1 MSGKR
6 QGSRP
11 KIQKESQFMMRTS
24 HFRTL
29 LAGAALATL
38 ASPAFALDGADLLA
52 KLNATYATSGVT
64 VSSSNVA
71 VDGSTVTLEGTEMK
85 ATGAE
90 APIKLGTVTMDGV
103 EEDGK
108 GGYTI
113 ETIAFQDINTTEGD
127 TSVSAKDIALNGV
140 AIPGTVVS
148 GTLDSLVMYESAT
161 AGPVSVTAKGKE
173 VFSMSGMEANI
184 TRMDADAGLEFNAT
198 VSDLKADLTAV
209 EDPKT
214 KDALAKLNMQTL
226 EGKVS
231 MSGSWELASGKMAVD
246 EYAFDFKDV
255 GRLNIGLEISGYTLD
270 FVKGIQ
276 EAMKAAEANPNKEE
290 ANAAMGMSMM
300 GLVQQLTFNSA
311 TISFEDA
318 SITKKLLDYAGG
330 EQGVTG
336 DQMAQSL
343 KGLVPIMIAQLNM
356 PDLQNQISAAV
367 NTYLDDPK
375 SLTISA
381 EPKEP
386 VPFPMIMGAAMGAP
400 QTIPQVLGVT
410 VTANDEM

>member
-1 MSGKR
+1 
-6 QGSRP
+6 
-11 KIQKESQFMMRTS
+11 MMRTS

-29 LAGAALATL
+29 LAGAALVTL
-38 ASPAFALDGADLLA
+38 ASPAFALDGADLMA

-64 VSSSNVA
+64 IGYSNA
-71 VDGSTVTLEGTEMK
+71 TVDGSTVTLEGTELK

-90 APIKLGTVTMDGV
+90 APIKLGTVTMEGV
-103 EEDGK
+103 EETRG

-113 ETIAFQDINTTEGD
+113 ETVSFQDIDVTEKETT
-127 TSVSAKDIALNGV
+127 VSAKDIALNGV
-140 AIPGTVVS
+140 SIPGTVVP
-148 GTLDSLVMYESAT
+148 GTLDSLMMYESAT

-173 VFSMSGMEANI
+173 VFSMSGMEANL
-184 TRMDADAGLEFNAT
+184 TRMDADAGLEFDAT
-198 VSDLKADLTAV
+198 LSDLKADLTTV

-214 KDALAKLNMQTL
+214 KDALAKLGIQTL
-226 EGKVS
+226 EGKVD
-231 MSGSWELASGKMAVD
+231 MSGSWELASGKLAVD
-246 EYAFDFKDV
+246 EYAFDFKDI
-255 GRLNIGLEISGYTLD
+255 GRLNIALEFSGYTLD
-270 FVKGIQ
+270 FLKGIQ
-276 EAMKAAEANPNKEE
+276 DAVKVAEANPNKEE

-311 TISFEDA
+311 SISFTDA
-318 SITKKLLDYAGG
+318 SITKKLLDYAGS

-336 DQMAQSL
+336 DQLAQSL

>member
-1 MSGKR
+1 
-6 QGSRP
+6 
-11 KIQKESQFMMRTS
+11 MMRTS
-24 HFRTL
+24 HFRAL

-52 KLNATYATSGVT
+52 KLNATYATSGVSI
-64 VSSSNVA
+64 SSSNVTA
-71 VDGSTVTLEGTEMK
+71 DGSNVTLEGAQMT
-85 ATGAE
+85 ATGSE
-90 APIKLGTVTMDGV
+90 APIKLGTITMEGV
-103 EEDGK
+103 EEDGD
-108 GGYTI
+108 GGYTV
-113 ETIAFQDINTTEGD
+113 ETVSFEDINVTEAETTV
-127 TSVSAKDIALNGV
+127 TAKDLSISGV
-140 AIPGTVVS
+140 SIPGKVVP
-148 GTLDSLVMYESAT
+148 GTLESLLMYESAST
-161 AGPVSVTAKGKE
+161 GPVSVAAKGKE
-173 VFSMSGMEANI
+173 VFSMSGMEANV
-184 TRMDADAGLEFNAT
+184 TRMDDDAGLEFDAT
-198 VSDLKADLTAV
+198 MSDLKADLTSV

-214 KDALAKLNMQTL
+214 KEALDKIGLHTL
-226 EGKVS
+226 DGKVS
-231 MSGSWELASGKMAVD
+231 MSGSWELASGKLAVD

-255 GRLNIGLEISGYTLD
+255 GRLNLSLAFSGYTLD
-270 FVKGIQ
+270 FLKNMQ
-276 EAMKAAEANPNKEE
+276 DALKTAEANPNKEE
-290 ANAAMGMSMM
+290 ANAAMGMAMM
-300 GLVQQLTFNSA
+300 GLVQQLTFDKAS
-311 TISFEDA
+311 ISFEDA
-318 SITKKLLDYAGG
+318 SITKKLLDYAGS

-410 VTANDEM
+410 VTANQ

>member
-1 MSGKR
+1 
-6 QGSRP
+6 
-11 KIQKESQFMMRTS
+11 MMRTS

-38 ASPAFALDGADLLA
+38 ASPAFALDGADLMA

-64 VSSSNVA
+64 IGYSNAA
-71 VDGSTVTLEGTEMK
+71 VDGSTVTLEGTELK

-90 APIKLGTVTMDGV
+90 APIKLGTITMEGV
-103 EEDGK
+103 EEDGE

-113 ETIAFQDINTTEGD
+113 ETVAFQDINVTEAEA
-127 TSVSAKDIALNGV
+127 TVTAKDIALNGV
-140 AIPGTVVS
+140 SIPGTVVP
-148 GTLDSLVMYESAT
+148 GTLESLLMYESAT
-161 AGPVSVTAKGKE
+161 AGPVSVSTKGKE
-173 VFSMSGMEANI
+173 VFSMSGMEATI
-184 TRMDADAGLEFNAT
+184 TRMDADAGLEFDAT
-198 VSDLKADLTAV
+198 LNDLKADLTTV
-209 EDPKT
+209 EDPKA
-214 KDALAKLNMQTL
+214 KDTLAKLGIQSL
-226 EGKVS
+226 EGKVN
-231 MSGSWELASGKMAVD
+231 MSGSWELASGKLAVD
-246 EYAFDFKDV
+246 EYAFDFKDI
-255 GRLNIGLEISGYTLD
+255 GRLNLSLEFSGYTLD
-270 FVKGIQ
+270 FLKNMQ
-276 EAMKAAEANPNKEE
+276 EAIKTAEANPNKEE
-290 ANAAMGMSMM
+290 ANAAMGMAMM

-311 TISFEDA
+311 SLSFEDA
-318 SITKKLLDYAGG
+318 SITKKLLDYAGS
-330 EQGVTG
+330 EQGVSG

-375 SLTISA
+375 SLKISA

-410 VTANDEM
+410 ITANDEM

>member
-1 MSGKR
+1 
-6 QGSRP
+6 
-11 KIQKESQFMMRTS
+11 MMRTS

-29 LAGAALATL
+29 LAGAALAAL

-52 KLNATYATSGVT
+52 KLNATYATSGV
-64 VSSSNVA
+64 SIASSNVA
-71 VDGSTVTLEGTEMK
+71 VDGSTVTLESAELK
-85 ATGAE
+85 ATGSE
-90 APIKLGTVTMDGV
+90 TPIKLGNVTMEGV
-103 EEDGK
+103 EEDGD

-113 ETIAFQDINTTEGD
+113 ETVSFEDVNITEAEA
-127 TSVSAKDIALNGV
+127 TVTAKDLALTGV
-140 AIPGTVVS
+140 SVPGKVVPGT
-148 GTLDSLVMYESAT
+148 LESLLMYESAT
-161 AGPVSVTAKGKE
+161 AGPISVTTKGKE

-184 TRMDADAGLEFNAT
+184 TRMDADAGLEFDAT
-198 VSDLKADLTAV
+198 LSDLKADLTTV
-209 EDPKT
+209 EDPK
-214 KDALAKLNMQTL
+214 AKETL
-226 EGKVS
+226 DKLGIHSLDGEVS
-231 MSGSWELASGKMAVD
+231 MSGSWELASGKMTVD
-246 EYAFDFKDV
+246 EYAFDFKDI
-255 GRLNIGLEISGYTLD
+255 GRLNLTLAFSGYTLD
-270 FVKGIQ
+270 FLKSMQ
-276 EAMKAAEANPNKEE
+276 EALKAAEANPNKEE

-300 GLVQQLTFNSA
+300 GLVQQLTFNNAS
-311 TISFEDA
+311 ISFEDA

-375 SLTISA
+375 SIKISA

-410 VTANDEM
+410 VTANQ

>member
-1 MSGKR
+1 
-6 QGSRP
+6 
-11 KIQKESQFMMRTS
+11 MMRTS

-29 LAGAALATL
+29 LAGAALVTL

-52 KLNATYATSGVT
+52 KLNATYATSGVSI
-64 VSSSNVA
+64 SSSNVG
-71 VDGSTVTLEGTEMK
+71 VDGSTVTLEGTELK

-90 APIKLGTVTMDGV
+90 APVPLGTVPMEGV
-103 EEDGK
+103 EEDGE
-108 GGYTI
+108 GGYTV
-113 ETIAFQDINTTEGD
+113 ETVSFEDINVTEKETTVTAQD
-127 TSVSAKDIALNGV
+127 LAITGV
-140 AIPGTVVS
+140 VIPGKVVP
-148 GTLDSLVMYESAT
+148 GTLESLLMYESAT
-161 AGPVSVTAKGKE
+161 AGPVSVSAKGKE

-184 TRMDADAGLEFNAT
+184 TRMDDDAGLEFDAT
-198 VSDLKADLTAV
+198 MSDLKADLTSV
-209 EDPKT
+209 EDPKAKET
-214 KDALAKLNMQTL
+214 LDKLALRSL

-231 MSGSWELASGKMAVD
+231 MSGSWELASGKMTVD
-246 EYAFDFKDV
+246 EYAFDFKDI
-255 GRLNIGLEISGYTLD
+255 GRLNVTLAFSGYTLD
-270 FVKGIQ
+270 FLKSLQ
-276 EAMKAAEANPNKEE
+276 EALKTAEANPNKEE

-300 GLVQQLTFNSA
+300 GLVQQLTFNNAS
-311 TISFEDA
+311 ISFEDA

-375 SLTISA
+375 SLKISA

-410 VTANDEM
+410 VTANQ

>member
-1 MSGKR
+1 
-6 QGSRP
+6 
-11 KIQKESQFMMRTS
+11 MMRTS

-38 ASPAFALDGADLLA
+38 ASPAFALDGADLMA

-64 VSSSNVA
+64 IGYSNAA
-71 VDGSTVTLEGTEMK
+71 VDGSTVTLEGTELK

-90 APIKLGTVTMDGV
+90 APIKLGTITMEGV
-103 EEDGK
+103 EEDGE

-113 ETIAFQDINTTEGD
+113 ETVAFQDIDVTEAD
-127 TSVSAKDIALNGV
+127 ATVTAKDLALNGV
-140 AIPGTVVS
+140 SIPGTVVS
-148 GTLDSLVMYESAT
+148 GTLESLLMYESAT
-161 AGPVSVTAKGKE
+161 AGPVSVSTKGKE
-173 VFSMSGMEANI
+173 VFSMSGMEATI
-184 TRMDADAGLEFNAT
+184 TRMDADAGLEFDAT
-198 VSDLKADLTAV
+198 LNDLKADLTTV
-209 EDPKT
+209 EDPKA
-214 KDALAKLNMQTL
+214 KDTLAKLGIQSL
-226 EGKVS
+226 EGKVN
-231 MSGSWELASGKMAVD
+231 MSGSWELASGKLAVD
-246 EYAFDFKDV
+246 EYAFDFKDI
-255 GRLNIGLEISGYTLD
+255 GRLNLSLEFSGYTLD
-270 FVKGIQ
+270 FLKNLQ
-276 EAMKAAEANPNKEE
+276 EAIKTAEANPNKEE
-290 ANAAMGMSMM
+290 ANAAMGMAMM

-311 TISFEDA
+311 SLSFEDA
-318 SITKKLLDYAGG
+318 SITKKLLDYAGS

-410 VTANDEM
+410 ITANDEM

>member
-1 MSGKR
+1 
-6 QGSRP
+6 
-11 KIQKESQFMMRTS
+11 MMRNS

-38 ASPAFALDGADLLA
+38 ASPAFALDGADLMA
-52 KLNATYATSGVT
+52 KLNATYATSGVS
-64 VSSSNVA
+64 VGYSNVA
-71 VDGSTVTLEGTEMK
+71 VDGSTVTLEGTELK
-85 ATGAE
+85 ATGAKE
-90 APIKLGTVTMDGV
+90 PLKVGTVTMEGV

-113 ETIAFQDINTTEGD
+113 ETVSFEDFNVTEAETT
-127 TSVSAKDIALNGV
+127 VSAKDLALNGV
-140 AIPGTVVS
+140 SVPGTVVP
-148 GTLDSLVMYESAT
+148 GTLDSLLMYESAT

-173 VFSMSGMEANI
+173 VFSMSGMEANV
-184 TRMDADAGLEFNAT
+184 TRMDGDAGLEFDAT
-198 VSDLKADLTAV
+198 LSDLKADLTTV
-209 EDPKT
+209 EDPKA
-214 KDALAKLNMQTL
+214 KEALNKLGMQSL

-231 MSGSWELASGKMAVD
+231 MSGSWELASGKLTVD
-246 EYAFDFKDV
+246 EYAFDFNDV
-255 GRLNIGLEISGYTLD
+255 GRLNLALEFSGYTLE
-270 FVKGIQ
+270 FLKGLQDAI
-276 EAMKAAEANPNKEE
+276 KAAEANPNKEE

-311 TISFEDA
+311 SISFEDA

-356 PDLQNQISAAV
+356 PELQNQISAAV

-375 SLTISA
+375 SLKISA
-381 EPKEP
+381 QPKEP

-410 VTANDEM
+410 VTANQ

>member
-1 MSGKR
+1 
-6 QGSRP
+6 
-11 KIQKESQFMMRTS
+11 MMRTS

-29 LAGAALATL
+29 LAGAALASL

-64 VSSSNVA
+64 ISSSNVA
-71 VDGSTVTLEGTEMK
+71 VDGSTVTLDSAELK
-85 ATGAE
+85 ATGSE
-90 APIKLGTVTMDGV
+90 APVKLGTITMDGV
-103 EEDGK
+103 EEDGE
-108 GGYTI
+108 GGYTV
-113 ETIAFQDINTTEGD
+113 ETVSFQDINVTEAD
-127 TSVSAKDIALNGV
+127 ATVSAKDIAINGV
-140 AIPGTVVS
+140 IIPGTVVP
-148 GTLDSLVMYESAT
+148 GTLESLLMYESAT
-161 AGPVSVTAKGKE
+161 AGPVSVTSKGKE

-184 TRMDADAGLEFNAT
+184 KRMDADAGLEFDAT
-198 VSDLKADLTAV
+198 LSDLKADLTSV
-209 EDPKT
+209 EDPKA
-214 KDALAKLNMQTL
+214 KDTLAKLNMQTL

-231 MSGSWELASGKMAVD
+231 MSGSWELASGKLAVD

-255 GRLNIGLEISGYTLD
+255 GRLNLALEFSGYTLD
-270 FVKGIQ
+270 FLKSMQ
-276 EAMKAAEANPNKEE
+276 EAIKAAEANPNKEE

-311 TISFEDA
+311 SISFEDA
-318 SITKKLLDYAGG
+318 SITKKLLDYAGS
-330 EQGVTG
+330 EQGVSG

-343 KGLVPIMIAQLNM
+343 KGLIPIMLAQLNM
-356 PDLQNQISAAV
+356 PDLQNQIAEAA

-375 SLTISA
+375 SITISA

>member
-1 MSGKR
+1 
-6 QGSRP
+6 
-11 KIQKESQFMMRTS
+11 MMRTS
-24 HFRTL
+24 HFRAL

-52 KLNATYATSGVT
+52 KLNATYATSGVSI
-64 VSSSNVA
+64 SSSNVTA
-71 VDGSTVTLEGTEMK
+71 DGSTVTLEGAQMK
-85 ATGAE
+85 ATGSE
-90 APIKLGTVTMDGV
+90 APLKLGTITMEGV
-103 EEDGK
+103 EEAGDG
-108 GGYTI
+108 GNTV
-113 ETIAFQDINTTEGD
+113 ETVSFEDINVTEAETTV
-127 TSVSAKDIALNGV
+127 TAKDLSISGV
-140 AIPGTVVS
+140 SIPGKVVP
-148 GTLDSLVMYESAT
+148 GTLESLLMYESAS
-161 AGPVSVTAKGKE
+161 AGPVSVAAKGKE
-173 VFSMSGMEANI
+173 VFSMSGMEANV
-184 TRMDADAGLEFNAT
+184 TRMDDDAGLEFDAT
-198 VSDLKADLTAV
+198 MSDLKADLTSV

-214 KDALAKLNMQTL
+214 KEALDKIGLHAL

-231 MSGSWELASGKMAVD
+231 MSGSWELASGKLAVD

-255 GRLNIGLEISGYTLD
+255 GRLNLSLAFSGYTLD
-270 FVKGIQ
+270 FLKNMQ
-276 EAMKAAEANPNKEE
+276 EALKTAEANPNKEE
-290 ANAAMGMSMM
+290 ANAAMGMAMM
-300 GLVQQLTFNSA
+300 GLVQQLTFDNAS
-311 TISFEDA
+311 ISFEDA
-318 SITKKLLDYAGG
+318 SITKKLLDYAGS

-410 VTANDEM
+410 VTANQ

>member
-1 MSGKR
+1 
-6 QGSRP
+6 
-11 KIQKESQFMMRTS
+11 
-24 HFRTL
+24 
-29 LAGAALATL
+29 
-38 ASPAFALDGADLLA
+38 
-52 KLNATYATSGVT
+52 
-64 VSSSNVA
+64 
-71 VDGSTVTLEGTEMK
+71 
-85 ATGAE
+85 
-90 APIKLGTVTMDGV
+90 MDGV
-103 EEDGK
+103 EEDGE

-113 ETIAFQDINTTEGD
+113 ETVSFQDINVTEKEA
-127 TSVSAKDIALNGV
+127 TISAKDIALNGV
-140 AIPGTVVS
+140 SVPGTVVP
-148 GTLDSLVMYESAT
+148 GTLESLLMYESAT

-184 TRMDADAGLEFNAT
+184 KRMDADAGLEFDAT
-198 VSDLKADLTAV
+198 LSDLKGDLTSV
-209 EDPKT
+209 EDPKV
-214 KDALAKLNMQTL
+214 KDTLGKLGIQTL

-231 MSGSWELASGKMAVD
+231 MSGSWELASGKLAVD
-246 EYAFDFKDV
+246 EYAFDFKDI
-255 GRLNIGLEISGYTLD
+255 GRFNIALEFSGYTLELL
-270 FVKGIQ
+270 KGMQ
-276 EAMKAAEANPNKEE
+276 DAMKAAEANPNKEE

-311 TISFEDA
+311 SISFEDA

-356 PDLQNQISAAV
+356 PDLQNQISEAV

-400 QTIPQVLGVT
+400 NTVPSVLGVK
-410 VTANDEM
+410 VTAND

>member
-1 MSGKR
+1 
-6 QGSRP
+6 
-11 KIQKESQFMMRTS
+11 MMRTS

-38 ASPAFALDGADLLA
+38 ASPAFALDGADLMA

-64 VSSSNVA
+64 IGYSNAA
-71 VDGSTVTLEGTEMK
+71 VDGSTVTLEGTELK

-103 EEDGK
+103 EEDGN

-113 ETIAFQDINTTEGD
+113 ETVSFQDINVTEKEA
-127 TSVSAKDIALNGV
+127 TVSAKDIALNGV
-140 AIPGTVVS
+140 SIPGTVVP
-148 GTLDSLVMYESAT
+148 GTLESLLMYESAT

-184 TRMDADAGLEFNAT
+184 TRMDADAGLEFDAT
-198 VSDLKADLTAV
+198 LSDLKADLTQV
-209 EDPKT
+209 EDPKAKET
-214 KDALAKLNMQTL
+214 LAKLNMQTL

-231 MSGSWELASGKMAVD
+231 MSGSWELASGKLAVD

-255 GRLNIGLEISGYTLD
+255 GRLNIALEFSGYTLELL
-270 FVKGIQ
+270 KGLQ
-276 EAMKAAEANPNKEE
+276 EAIKAAEANPNKEE

-311 TISFEDA
+311 SISFEDA

-330 EQGVTG
+330 EQGVSG

-410 VTANDEM
+410 ITANDEM

>member
-1 MSGKR
+1 
-6 QGSRP
+6 
-11 KIQKESQFMMRTS
+11 MMRTS

-38 ASPAFALDGADLLA
+38 ASPAFALDGADLLT
-52 KLNATYATSGVT
+52 KLNATYGTSGVS

-71 VDGSTVTLEGTEMK
+71 VDGSTVTLEGAELK
-85 ATGAE
+85 ATGTE
-90 APIKLGTVTMDGV
+90 APIKLGDVTLEGV
-103 EEDGK
+103 EEDGE
-108 GGYTI
+108 GGYTV
-113 ETIAFQDINTTEGD
+113 ETVSFQDINVTESD
-127 TSVSAKDIALNGV
+127 ATVSAKDLALSGV
-140 AIPGTVVS
+140 TIPGKVVP
-148 GTLDSLVMYESAT
+148 GTLDSLLMYESAT

-184 TRMDADAGLEFNAT
+184 TRMDDDAGLEFDANFA
-198 VSDLKADLTAV
+198 DLKADLTGV
-209 EDPKT
+209 EDPKA
-214 KDALAKLNMQTL
+214 KDTLDKLGIHSL
-226 EGKVS
+226 DGEVS
-231 MSGSWELASGKMAVD
+231 MSGSWELASGKMTVD
-246 EYAFDFKDV
+246 EYAFDFKDI
-255 GRLNIGLEISGYTLD
+255 GRLNLTLAFSGYTLD
-270 FVKGIQ
+270 FIKNMQ
-276 EAMKAAEANPNKEE
+276 EALKTAEANPNKEE
-290 ANAAMGMSMM
+290 ANAAMGMAMM
-300 GLVQQLTFNSA
+300 GLVQQLTFNNASI
-311 TISFEDA
+311 TFEDA

-375 SLTISA
+375 SLKISA

-410 VTANDEM
+410 VTANEEM

>member
-1 MSGKR
+1 
-6 QGSRP
+6 
-11 KIQKESQFMMRTS
+11 MMRTS

-52 KLNATYATSGVT
+52 KLNATYATSGVS

-71 VDGSTVTLEGTEMK
+71 VDGSTVTLESAELK
-85 ATGAE
+85 AAGAE
-90 APIKLGTVTMDGV
+90 APVKLGTITMEGV
-103 EEDGK
+103 EEDGE

-113 ETIAFQDINTTEGD
+113 ETVSFQDINVTEAD
-127 TSVSAKDIALNGV
+127 ATVSAQDLALSGV
-140 AIPGTVVS
+140 AIPGKVVP
-148 GTLDSLVMYESAT
+148 GTLESLLMYESAT
-161 AGPVSVTAKGKE
+161 AGPVSVTTKGKE
-173 VFSMSGMEANI
+173 VFSMSGMEANV
-184 TRMDADAGLEFNAT
+184 TRMDGDAGLEFDAAF
-198 VSDLKADLTAV
+198 SDLKADLTTV
-209 EDPKT
+209 EDPK
-214 KDALAKLNMQTL
+214 AKETLDKLGIHSL

-231 MSGSWELASGKMAVD
+231 MSGSWELASGKMTVD
-246 EYAFDFKDV
+246 EYAFDFSNI
-255 GRLNIGLEISGYTLD
+255 GRLNITLAFSGYTLD
-270 FVKGIQ
+270 FLKSLQ
-276 EAMKAAEANPNKEE
+276 EALKTAEANPNKEE
-290 ANAAMGMSMM
+290 ANAAMGMAMM
-300 GLVQQLTFNSA
+300 GLVQQLTFNNAS
-311 TISFEDA
+311 ISFEDA
-318 SITKKLLDYAGG
+318 SITKKLLDYAGS

-375 SLTISA
+375 SLKISA

-410 VTANDEM
+410 VTANGE

>member
-1 MSGKR
+1 
-6 QGSRP
+6 
-11 KIQKESQFMMRTS
+11 MMRTS

-29 LAGAALATL
+29 LAGAALVTL

-52 KLNATYATSGVT
+52 KLNATYATSGVSI
-64 VSSSNVA
+64 SSSNVG
-71 VDGSTVTLEGTEMK
+71 VDGSTVTLEGTELK

-90 APIKLGTVTMDGV
+90 APVPLGTVTMEGV
-103 EEDGK
+103 EEDGE
-108 GGYTI
+108 GGYTV
-113 ETIAFQDINTTEGD
+113 ETVSFEDINVTEKETTVTAQD
-127 TSVSAKDIALNGV
+127 LAITGV
-140 AIPGTVVS
+140 VIPGKVVP
-148 GTLDSLVMYESAT
+148 GTLESLLMYESAT
-161 AGPVSVTAKGKE
+161 AGPVSVSAKGKE

-184 TRMDADAGLEFNAT
+184 TRMDDDAGLEFDAT
-198 VSDLKADLTAV
+198 MSDLKADLTSV
-209 EDPKT
+209 EDPKAKET
-214 KDALAKLNMQTL
+214 LDKLALHSL

-231 MSGSWELASGKMAVD
+231 MSGSWELASGKMTVD
-246 EYAFDFKDV
+246 EYAFDFKDI
-255 GRLNIGLEISGYTLD
+255 GRLNVTLAFSGYTLD
-270 FVKGIQ
+270 FLKSLQ
-276 EAMKAAEANPNKEE
+276 EALKTAEANPNKEE

-300 GLVQQLTFNSA
+300 GLVQQLTFNNAS
-311 TISFEDA
+311 ISFEDA

-375 SLTISA
+375 SLKISA

-410 VTANDEM
+410 VTANQ

>member
-1 MSGKR
+1 M
-6 QGSRP
+6 
-11 KIQKESQFMMRTS
+11 IRTS

-52 KLNATYATSGVT
+52 KLNATYATSGVSI
-64 VSSSNVA
+64 SSSNVTA
-71 VDGSTVTLEGTEMK
+71 DGSTVTLEGAELK
-85 ATGAE
+85 ATGNE
-90 APIKLGTVTMDGV
+90 TPIKLGTITMDGV
-103 EEDGK
+103 EEDGD
-108 GGYTI
+108 GGYKI
-113 ETIAFQDINTTEGD
+113 ETVSFQDVNVTEEETTV
-127 TSVSAKDIALNGV
+127 TAKDIALSGV
-140 AIPGTVVS
+140 SVPGKLVPGT
-148 GTLDSLVMYESAT
+148 LESLLMYESAT

-184 TRMDADAGLEFNAT
+184 TRMDDDAGLEFDAT
-198 VSDLKADLTAV
+198 MSDLKADLTGV
-209 EDPKT
+209 EDAKT
-214 KDALAKLNMQTL
+214 KDALDKLGIHSL
-226 EGKVS
+226 DGKVS
-231 MSGSWELASGKMAVD
+231 MSGSWELASGKLAVD

-255 GRLNIGLEISGYTLD
+255 GRLNLTLTFSGYTLD
-270 FVKGIQ
+270 FLKNLQ
-276 EAMKAAEANPNKEE
+276 EAMKTAESNPNKEE
-290 ANAAMGMSMM
+290 ANAAMGMAMM

-311 TISFEDA
+311 SISFDDA
-318 SITKKLLDYAGG
+318 SITKKLLDYAGS

-375 SLTISA
+375 SLKISA

-410 VTANDEM
+410 VTANE

>member
-1 MSGKR
+1 
-6 QGSRP
+6 
-11 KIQKESQFMMRTS
+11 MMRTS

-29 LAGAALATL
+29 LAGAALASL

-64 VSSSNVA
+64 ISSSNVA
-71 VDGSTVTLEGTEMK
+71 VDGSTVTLDSAELK
-85 ATGAE
+85 ATGSE
-90 APIKLGTVTMDGV
+90 APVKLGTITMDGV
-103 EEDGK
+103 EEDGE
-108 GGYTI
+108 GGYTV
-113 ETIAFQDINTTEGD
+113 ETVSFQDINVTEAD
-127 TSVSAKDIALNGV
+127 ATVSAKDIAINGV
-140 AIPGTVVS
+140 IIPGTVVP
-148 GTLDSLVMYESAT
+148 GTLESLLMYESAT
-161 AGPVSVTAKGKE
+161 AGPVSVTSKGKE

-184 TRMDADAGLEFNAT
+184 KRMDADAGLEFDAT
-198 VSDLKADLTAV
+198 LSDLKADLTSV
-209 EDPKT
+209 EDPKA
-214 KDALAKLNMQTL
+214 KDTLAKLNMQTL

-231 MSGSWELASGKMAVD
+231 MSGSWELASGKLAVD

-255 GRLNIGLEISGYTLD
+255 GRLNLALEFSGYTLD
-270 FVKGIQ
+270 FLKSMQ
-276 EAMKAAEANPNKEE
+276 EAIKAAEANPNKEE

-311 TISFEDA
+311 SISFEDA
-318 SITKKLLDYAGG
+318 SITKKLLDYAGS
-330 EQGVTG
+330 EQGVSG

-343 KGLVPIMIAQLNM
+343 KGLIPIMLAQLNM
-356 PDLQNQISAAV
+356 PDLQNQIAEAA
-367 NTYLDDPK
+367 NAYLDDPK
-375 SLTISA
+375 SITISA